1 MNALER
7 KLLGESARE
16 IGVLI
21 LVFVPLDVW
30 ITPRPNGREPSYP
43 GWLAWAPLLSVDHWM
58 TLLFTVGGLTMIYFG
73 IKIESRSNLFPD
85 GENGKS

>member
-1 MNALER
+1 MNHFQW

-30 ITPRPNGREPSYP
+30 ITPPPSTREPNYP
-43 GWLAWAPLLSVDHWM
+43 TWLTWAHFVSVDHWM
-58 TLLFTVGGLTMIYFG
+58 MLVFTVGGLTMIYFG
-73 IKIESRSNLFPD
+73 IKIESRSSLLED
-85 GENGKS
+85 GQKGDN